1 MDKACFQRDMAYGN
15 FKGLRRKT
23 ASDEVLCDKESNI
36 VKNPK
41 YDGYQCGLASMIC
54 KCFDKRSLAGA
65 ITHARSKNFAAQG
78 KFTIKMKLSQT
89 NNQQKNYRS
98 HILKNYY

>member
-15 FKGLRRKT
+15 FKGLPRKT
-23 ASDEVLCDKESNI
+23 AYDKVLSDKGFNI

-41 YDGYQCGLASMIC
+41 YNLYQCGLVSMIYN
-54 KCFDKRSLAGA
+54 CFDKRSLAGA
-65 ITHARSKNFAAQG
+65 VTHARSEKFATQG

-89 NNQQKNYRS
+89 NNQQENYRS
-98 HILKNYY
+98 HLLKNYY